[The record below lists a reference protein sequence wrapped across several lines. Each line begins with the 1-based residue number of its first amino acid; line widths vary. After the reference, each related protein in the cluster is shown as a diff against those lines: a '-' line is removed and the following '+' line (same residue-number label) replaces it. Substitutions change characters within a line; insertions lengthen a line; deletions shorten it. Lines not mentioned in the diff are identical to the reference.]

1 MATSR
6 QSYHSDDIVVWPDG
20 TWAALE
26 EVRNGELA
34 HMSDDYEIVRLDD
47 VARLN
52 ALGLAEGLG
61 LA

>member
-26 EVRNGELA
+26 EVRNGEFT

-47 VARLN
+47 VGRLK
-52 ALGLAEGLG
+52 ALGLEEGFD